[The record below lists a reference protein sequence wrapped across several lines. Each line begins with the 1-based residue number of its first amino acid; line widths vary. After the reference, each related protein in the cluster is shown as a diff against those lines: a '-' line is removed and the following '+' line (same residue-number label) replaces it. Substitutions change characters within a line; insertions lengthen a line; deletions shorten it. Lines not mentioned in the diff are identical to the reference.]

1 MPASYCL
8 TVRIGGVLLNI
19 YTTVVALSLT
29 EADSY
34 FAAIPSTIAAASLL
48 LVSLLLP
55 SLDLSLIM
63 VTANAE

>member
-1 MPASYCL
+1 MYMEPS
-8 TVRIGGVLLNI
+8 
-19 YTTVVALSLT
+19 VVALSLT